1 MLRRVRGQRHSERE
15 RHPNGEGPGS
25 VESGDGGTED
35 PGSVGAGRAGR
46 SLTALDRVPP
56 PGAPIRTAW
65 MCGRVAMAFVDE
77 GTGLENF
84 DAGGITGGSLTAL
97 EALDVDDRPFIWDL

>member
-15 RHPNGEGPGS
+15 RHPNGEGPSS
-25 VESGDGGTED
+25 VGPGHGGAED
-35 PGSVGAGRAGR
+35 PGSIGAGRVGSR
-46 SLTALDRVPP
+46 FDPALDRVPP

-77 GTGLENF
+77 GIGGAGELEV
-84 DAGGITGGSLTAL
+84 GSLTAL